1 MFWAGHLQF
10 VAFTVSR
17 GDQSVHG
24 TFSAVGHRNG
34 GQTSIG
40 GSSVNAFG
48 QCARDVAGAQRALI
62 RIGYQQNIQGLGICA
77 WGVSHT
83 NSPTNQMKMIEVT
96 PMTPVVSVCVR

>member
-10 VAFTVSR
+10 VALTVSR
-17 GDQSVHG
+17 GDQSVHAAFY
-24 TFSAVGHRNG
+24 TVSHRNG

-40 GSSVNAFG
+40 GSSINACG
-48 QCARDVAGAQRALI
+48 QCACDLAGAQRALI
-62 RIGYQQNIQGLGICA
+62 RIGYQQNIQGLGICV

-83 NSPTNQMKMIEVT
+83 NNPTNQMKMIEVT